1 MVPGRELFFGGWIG
15 WLIVDPI
22 SGGMWKL
29 SPKEISPSLKQE
41 ISFLGNEDGLMV
53 ILKEALPEGV
63 FEALALERIN

>member
-1 MVPGRELFFGGWIG
+1 
-15 WLIVDPI
+15 
-22 SGGMWKL
+22 MWKL